1 MQLLKIG
8 ANQVTTTEITVAGVQ
23 TVNIQDGAVTGA
35 KIGNGEIDA
44 DSKLVNNSILAG
56 KIASNAIETAKIQNG
71 AVTAAKLASGVGG
84 KILQV
89 VQTFKTDGTSQ
100 AGNSSSV
107 YYDISGMSV
116 TITPTSSSSKILVN
130 WVAQVNSN
138 NTGRNNSIRLLRDS
152 TVIGN
157 STAGSSQNA
166 QTDHRTISDTNCH
179 PFTML
184 FLDSPNTTSA
194 VTYKLQWAIEGSGGN
209 ATGYYL
215 NRDQYA
221 SQGAVSHITVM
232 EVAA

>member
-1 MQLLKIG
+1 MATL
-8 ANQVTTTEITVAGVQ
+8 NTT
-23 TVNIQDGAVTGA
+23 NIKHASSG
-35 KIGNGEIDA
+35 
-44 DSKLVNNSILAG
+44 SNNIVL
-56 KIASNAIETAKIQNG
+56 ASNGSVTIPTLTATNL
-71 AVTAAKLASGVGG
+71 TTNSSFG

-89 VQTFKTDGTSQ
+89 IQTFKTDGTSQ
-100 AGNSSSV
+100 AGNSSST

-116 TITPTSSSSKILVN
+116 TITPSSSSNKVLVN

-138 NTGRNNSIRLLRDS
+138 STDRNNSIRLLRDS

-166 QTDHRTISDTNCH
+166 QTDHRTTNDTNCH
-179 PFTML
+179 PFTMMY
-184 FLDSPNTTSA
+184 LDSPNTTSA

-215 NRDQYA
+215 NRDAYA
-221 SQGAVSHITVM
+221 AQGAVSHITVM